1 MYFEVDMTEHD
12 PLYTLVSK
20 ELLRLL
26 MQRDGRGERL
36 TVRELADYAEVSKS
50 SVGRL
55 LTDGDVK
62 LTHRQAMRMANRC
75 GVDLLVLWIP
85 AQRSGVAV
93 ETAGAPTV
101 AAVPA

>member
-1 MYFEVDMTEHD
+1 MYFEVDMTEYD
-12 PLYTLVSK
+12 PLYTLVSR

-36 TVRELADYAEVSKS
+36 TVRELAEYAEISKS

-62 LTHRQAMRMANRC
+62 LTHRQAMRTAHRC

-85 AQRSGVAV
+85 AQRSGMSV
-93 ETAGAPTV
+93 EMAGAPAVT
-101 AAVPA
+101 AVPA